1 MSKRFLTFAVAVAL
15 LAGFG
20 TACVSDSL
28 GPDQNQIDLIDS
40 EPLND
45 EESQGSDN

>member
-1 MSKRFLTFAVAVAL
+1 MSKRLLTLAVAVAL

-28 GPDQNQIDLIDS
+28 GPDQTQIAPLDI
-40 EPLND
+40 EPLN
-45 EESQGSDN
+45 EENQGSDS